1 VIDGRMSLSDAMK
14 APRMHEQ
21 AWPDGLVYE
30 RGGLSQA
37 VVDSLSAM
45 GYTMHA
51 VRGLANANAVMRV
64 GDAWQGMSEPRSSG
78 AAVGY

>member
-1 VIDGRMSLSDAMK
+1 VLDRNGNVLLVVGAAGGPTIITTTTQIILNVIDGRMSLSDAMK

-30 RGGLSQA
+30 RGGLSEA

-45 GYTMHA
+45 G
-51 VRGLANANAVMRV
+51 
-64 GDAWQGMSEPRSSG
+64 
-78 AAVGY
+78 